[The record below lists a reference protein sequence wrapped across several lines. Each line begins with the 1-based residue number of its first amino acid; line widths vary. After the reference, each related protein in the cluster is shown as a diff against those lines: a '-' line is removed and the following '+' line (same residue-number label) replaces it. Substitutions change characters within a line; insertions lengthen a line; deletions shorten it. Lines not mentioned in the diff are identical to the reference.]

1 MEFSPLPTGDTTVI
15 LAALDEQ
22 IARENLALTQRLT
35 VNSTSVPSLSVG
47 GDVGFSYSQKTTSSS
62 SYTITPRATYNGS
75 NFSVGT
81 SVKLGIDG
89 ESGKVTPVVTVS
101 GGWQNNATKESE
113 EIKIRKLEQEIE
125 MATLSYQGALLDYQI
140 KANKLEGD
148 ILSFTLE
155 RDQFEDNSNYNKEV
169 LEKTIEAFNRG
180 LATQTEV
187 DQALLDVELD
197 RYEAKRYA
205 LQALILANRVEALKL

>member
-1 MEFSPLPTGDTTVI
+1 M
-15 LAALDEQ
+15 
-22 IARENLALTQRLT
+22 
-35 VNSTSVPSLSVG
+35 
-47 GDVGFSYSQKTTSSS
+47 
-62 SYTITPRATYNGS
+62 
-75 NFSVGT
+75 
-81 SVKLGIDG
+81 KLGIDG